1 MAELDESIRQ
11 VITKHQHWM
20 LGSKRSSW
28 DAAFEESLAEAI
40 EELVEHRLRS
50 LDGVHGE

>member
-20 LGSKRSSW
+20 LGSRRSEW
-28 DAAFEESLAEAI
+28 DAPFEESLAEAI
-40 EELVEHRLRS
+40 EQLVEHRLRS
-50 LDGVHGE
+50 LDAISGE